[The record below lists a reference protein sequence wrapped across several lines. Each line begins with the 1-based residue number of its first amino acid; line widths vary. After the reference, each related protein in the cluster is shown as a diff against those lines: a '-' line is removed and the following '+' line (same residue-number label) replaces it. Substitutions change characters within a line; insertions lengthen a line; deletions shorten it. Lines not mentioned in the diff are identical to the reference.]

1 VGLQTVYAFI
11 FLVVSMI
18 VVIDVQYFFSSKII
32 LKLSVSYHHARKK
45 YLHSGERK
53 APHKYFLMWSFY
65 WISATVYGCIY
76 FYHKPL
82 DSVAIYGMGGEFLSL
97 HSGYML

>member
-1 VGLQTVYAFI
+1 VGLQTVYGFI

-32 LKLSVSYHHARKK
+32 LKLSDSYHHARKK

-53 APHKYFLMWSFY
+53 APHKYFSCGAFIGFQQQYMVVY
-65 WISATVYGCIY
+65 ISTIS
-76 FYHKPL
+76 H
-82 DSVAIYGMGGEFLSL
+82 
-97 HSGYML
+97 